1 MMDVMMPLPRTDADA
16 RYDLSRLAELLPL
29 VGQHLG
35 TLGVDPLDAN
45 RLQVVAAQ
53 LRHDIAAIR
62 DATLRQQAA
71 RVPA

>member
-1 MMDVMMPLPRTDADA
+1 MMDVMMPLPRTEADA
-16 RYDLSRLAELLPL
+16 RYDLSRLSELLPL
-29 VGQHLG
+29 VGQHLEC
-35 TLGVDPLDAN
+35 LGVSAFDADHLKM
-45 RLQVVAAQ
+45 RAAQ